1 VPTKGQPPAGE
12 RVEGMQ
18 PAMAKERPP
27 PERPAPTEAPVA
39 PGGPLCP
46 QCGTANE
53 PGRRFCRR
61 CGTALAGAATA
72 GGPRVMAPSMSWWQ
86 RLLAKFRR
94 KPPDGTDPDRFRT
107 AKSAFRRSLSLRYR
121 VMRVF
126 GVLAFLGLGV
136 GFLGVSRINPISGA
150 RDLWRDVFPRYDRLT
165 EVQAASAPAD
175 LDRREFEANDAVDG
189 APNTAWGSA
198 WRLAADD
205 EAVPGCQG
213 DEPTTGGAETS
224 LQLTPSETTELAK
237 LEIQPGLP
245 QGDAAR
251 ENQWQPTRI
260 ELRYTHESDDS
271 DGDERECDVIALDG
285 DPGMQSHEIEVSN
298 VSSVRITVLDAD
310 APTSGS
316 GELVTIGEVRLFS
329 PG

>member
-1 VPTKGQPPAGE
+1 
-12 RVEGMQ
+12 
-18 PAMAKERPP
+18 MAKERPP
-27 PERPAPTEAPVA
+27 PTRPAPSEPPVA

-46 QCGTANE
+46 QCDTANE

-61 CGTALAGAATA
+61 CGASLAGAALA
-72 GGPRVMAPSMSWWQ
+72 GGPPVTAPAMSWWQ
-86 RLLAKFRR
+86 RLLARFRR
-94 KPPDGTDPDRFRT
+94 KPPEGTDPDRYRT
-107 AKSAFRRSLSLRYR
+107 AKAAFRSSLSLRYR
-121 VMRVF
+121 VLRVF

-136 GFLGVSRINPISGA
+136 GMLGVSRINPISGA
-150 RDLWRDVFPRYDRLT
+150 RDLWREVFPRYDRIT
-165 EVQAASAPAD
+165 EVQASSVPAE
-175 LDRREFEANDAVDG
+175 LDRREFEANDSVDG

-198 WRLAADD
+198 WQLAADD
-205 EAVPGCQG
+205 RAARGCA
-213 DEPTTGGAETS
+213 DEPSSGGAETA
-224 LQLTPSETTELAK
+224 LLLTLSETSDLAK

-260 ELRYTHESDDS
+260 ELRYTHDDEEGGEGGGGS
-271 DGDERECDVIALDG
+271 GGEGDDEAECQVIDLDG
-285 DPGMQSHEIEVSN
+285 DPGMQSHEIEVSD
-298 VSSVRITVLDAD
+298 VSSARITVLDAN